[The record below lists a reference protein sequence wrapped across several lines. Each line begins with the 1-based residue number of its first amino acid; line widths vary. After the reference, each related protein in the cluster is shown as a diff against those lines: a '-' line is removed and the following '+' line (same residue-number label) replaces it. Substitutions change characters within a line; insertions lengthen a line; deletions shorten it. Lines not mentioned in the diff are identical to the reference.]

1 MFNQLCHHLR
11 LRDSGRLKEHRVH
24 TDRGKARHG
33 IDLIEDNLAVL
44 RHKEID
50 TRQAI
55 AIYRLENTSRRLTH
69 TLGRIARKLWIY
81 HGSGLCVVIFRIK
94 IIEIGCC
101 QNLANTGSDDRFCAI
116 SKDRTFDLTAD
127 DRLLN
132 QNLAVMVRRLL

>member
-33 IDLIEDNLAVL
+33 IDLIED
-44 RHKEID
+44 
-50 TRQAI
+50 
-55 AIYRLENTSRRLTH
+55 
-69 TLGRIARKLWIY
+69 KLWIY
-81 HGSGLCVVIFRIK
+81 HGSGLCVVIFRIE